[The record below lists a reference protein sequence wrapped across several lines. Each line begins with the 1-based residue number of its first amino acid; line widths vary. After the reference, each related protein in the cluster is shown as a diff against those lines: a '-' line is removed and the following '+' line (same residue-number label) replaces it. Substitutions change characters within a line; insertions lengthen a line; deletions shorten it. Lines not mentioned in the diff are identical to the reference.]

1 MMRRLFNLAGVLS
14 LLAAALL
21 GNAGFTQA
29 SGRAWWIGHHD
40 GPLAVVLCGGRL
52 DVVRN
57 NHGAF
62 VGAPISVQLGTL
74 AWALILPAAVWAV
87 VSYRDERR
95 RPQATGCPA
104 ESIQK

>member
-1 MMRRLFNLAGVLS
+1 MMRRLFNLAAFLS
-14 LLAAALL
+14 LLAAAPV

-29 SGRAWWIGHHD
+29 PGRAWWIGHHD

-62 VGAPISVQLGTL
+62 VGAPVSVQLGTL
-74 AWALILPAAVWAV
+74 AWALILPAAVWAGM
-87 VSYRDERR
+87 SYRDERR
-95 RPQATGCPA
+95 RPQATVGVSDRA
-104 ESIQK
+104 